1 MFLGREAELEA
12 LENLYRSGRFE
23 MPVVYGR
30 RRIGK
35 STLIRE
41 FTKNKKTVFFTAF
54 DYRTAARFVPWHSP
68 EEQALVYG
76 VTGGVPKYLEL
87 FDEELS
93 ADENI
98 VRLFFGRA
106 DICTKSRGIS

>member
-54 DYRTAARFVPWHSP
+54 DYRTAARFVPRYSP